1 MKTVLAVI
9 ITVFFIGVTG
19 YSLMRKETTPLK
31 SENTQLKNENT
42 QLKARLQVVE
52 AFIKAEEDS
61 RQKTSLKPDTRMPD
75 VVKTVNRL
83 VVEQKHIEDSIQL
96 GFKDIDGRLSDV
108 RATNEEGRKKLSQ
121 KIDDL
126 SKKADLYAKENE
138 FQSFAE
144 NAKARVLKIKVELL
158 AKKIGVA
165 KGELDLL
172 SQTLEDAK
180 KLVGDNGN
188 KKTAIERLQVMVKE
202 IRAEIDGNIVAAT
215 DRIDLLWHELAKLS
229 NDG

>member
-1 MKTVLAVI
+1 MKTVLVAI

-31 SENTQLKNENT
+31 SENTQLK
-42 QLKARLQVVE
+42 ARLQVVE
-52 AFIKAEEDS
+52 AFIKAEEDF

-83 VVEQKHIEDSIQL
+83 AVEQKHIEDSIQL
-96 GFKDIDGRLSDV
+96 GFKDIDGRLADV
-108 RATNEEGRKKLSQ
+108 KATNEEGRKKLSQ

-144 NAKARVLKIKVELL
+144 NAKARVLKIKIELL
-158 AKKIGVA
+158 AKKIGIA

-202 IRAEIDGNIVAAT
+202 IRAEIDTNLPAAT
-215 DRIDLLWHELAKLS
+215 DRIDLLWHGLGKLS